1 MRWIDEWYSQDMS
14 IQTFYG
20 PYDVMTEKNED
31 GTVIAHEPPEE
42 LTYGMWRWGN
52 CPADSAPYAC
62 FPEFEDILTPAKQQ
76 MDRDVFQKAVEPYL
90 QKEIYPNVMFSLEQ
104 MNTLKKIMPDINS
117 YEEMMR
123 AKFISEGNIDE
134 QWEEYLNQLNKLG
147 LSEAMNIFIDAY
159 NNYME

>member
-1 MRWIDEWYSQDMS
+1 MS

-20 PYDVMTEKNED
+20 PYDVMTEKKSD
-31 GTVIAHEPPEE
+31 GSVIAHEPPGEM
-42 LTYGMWRWGN
+42 TYGLWRWGN

-62 FPEFEDILTPAKQQ
+62 FPDFEEIITPAKQQ
-76 MDRDVFQKAVEPYL
+76 KDRDVFQKAVEPYL

-134 QWEEYLNQLNKLG
+134 QWDGYLEQLEKLG
-147 LSEAMNIFIDAY
+147 LSEAMEIFDDAY
-159 NNYME
+159 KKYME

>member
-1 MRWIDEWYSQDMS
+1 
-14 IQTFYG
+14 
-20 PYDVMTEKNED
+20 
-31 GTVIAHEPPEE
+31 
-42 LTYGMWRWGN
+42 
-52 CPADSAPYAC
+52 
-62 FPEFEDILTPAKQQ
+62 